1 MPEIPTSG
9 EKINYKKNVD
19 NYAVTHIH
27 VTVLKLDMYVA
38 AKMNH
43 ISTGG
48 YQY

>member
-1 MPEIPTSG
+1 MPENTTFG

-19 NYAVTHIH
+19 NYAMTHIH
-27 VTVLKLDMYVA
+27 VNVLKLDMYA